1 MANSIGDSIEKVTTR
16 LDKIIEQE
24 STTSFLNMNKDLLGE
39 YRGDGVID
47 IPDLTMDGLGDYDR
61 VLGFP
66 QGDVSLTFR
75 PYQMKFDRGRQFD
88 IDNVDDEERALIVSS
103 NLMAEFARTKVIPE
117 VDAIRYARLAE
128 NAGGRVAETFT
139 SASAAVDSVL
149 TAEEF
154 LQDHSVALSECTLC
168 LSSKTKTLLRK
179 AQNYEGSWGQAPN
192 TNFTTFDEMVL
203 NTISADRF
211 YTAIETLDGKTTGEE
226 VGGYRKAVAKYE
238 KTNDTAVVDGKDYY
252 TLSGSTYTK
261 VASPATSS
269 IASYYEKVSSDGY
282 PINYIAIHPEAA
294 AALQKHNPV
303 RYFPP
308 EVNQKKDAHLF
319 QYRLYHDLLVM
330 YQKRGLI
337 YVSYSVA

>member
-1 MANSIGDSIEKVTTR
+1 MANSIGDAIEKVTTR

-24 STTSFLNMNKDLLGE
+24 ATTSFLNMNQDLLGE

-47 IPDLTMDGLGDYDR
+47 IPSITMSGLGDYDR
-61 VLGFP
+61 ALGFP
-66 QGDVSLTFR
+66 QGDISLTFE

-88 IDNVDDEERALIVSS
+88 IDNVDDEERALIISS

-128 NAGGRVAETFT
+128 NAGESVAETFT
-139 SASAAVDSVL
+139 SAEATANSVI

-154 LQDHSVALSECTLC
+154 LQDHGKMLSECTLC

-179 AQNYEGSWGQAPN
+179 AQKYEGSWGQAPN
-192 TNFTTFDEMVL
+192 TNFVTFDEMKL
-203 NTISADRF
+203 NPVSGDRF
-211 YTAIETLDGKTTGEE
+211 FTAIETLDGTTTGEE
-226 VGGYRKAVAKYE
+226 AGGYRKAVAKYA
-238 KTNDTAVVDGKDYY
+238 KTEDTAVVDGKDYY

-261 VASPATSS
+261 VASPQTAS
-269 IASYYEKVSSDGY
+269 IATYYEKVSDDGY
-282 PINYIAIHPEAA
+282 PINFIAVHPEAA
-294 AALQKHNPV
+294 AALQKHNAI
-303 RYFPP
+303 RHFAP

-330 YQKRGLI
+330 LQKKGLI
-337 YVSYSVA
+337 YVSYAI